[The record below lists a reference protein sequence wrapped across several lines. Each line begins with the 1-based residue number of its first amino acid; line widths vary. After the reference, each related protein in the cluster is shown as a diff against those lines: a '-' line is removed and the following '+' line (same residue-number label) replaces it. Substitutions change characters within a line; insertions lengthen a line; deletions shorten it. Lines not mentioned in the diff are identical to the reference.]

1 MNTLIR
7 FYSYMILRRAPLLVS
22 IVVLFSALAVG
33 YAANQPN
40 TYRAAARL
48 LVEPPQIP
56 TELALSTVNT
66 VVSEELGLLRQRLTT
81 RANLIDVANKL
92 NVFPPDEDGT
102 RKTPN
107 EVVRAMRGGLTVTAS
122 ARRGQAAIVDIRF
135 ESGDPNIAAAVVN
148 EMVTR
153 ALDDNVR
160 MRTESATQTLDFF
173 EQEVNRL
180 TNELSLQSS
189 KITEFKSKN
198 SNSLPEALN
207 FRLSSEAT
215 LKERLA
221 NLERE
226 KISLEEQRARVI
238 AVFEE
243 TGQLS
248 RSDTIETPEQ
258 RQLRE
263 LENELSAALAI
274 YSETNP
280 RVTVLRTRVE
290 QLQRVVSGQAP
301 VQSAPEP
308 GSSLLNVTLAEI
320 DSNISSLDAETARLE
335 EDLVVLREQ
344 IQQTPQ
350 TAIGL
355 ETLQRD
361 YSNLQR
367 QYDAAVAGM
376 ARAKTGEQ
384 IELSANGQRISVAEN
399 AVPPSS
405 PSSPN
410 RKMITM
416 AGGVAGVAVAAGLF
430 ALLELINSSIRR
442 PGELV
447 NRLGITP
454 FATIPE
460 IRTRREHRQRTLMK
474 IALVLLVLVVLPAAL
489 YFVDQYVVS
498 LGEIVSQI
506 RRFL

>member
-7 FYSYMILRRAPLLVS
+7 FYAYMALRRSPLMVA
-22 IVVLFSALAVG
+22 IVILFTGLAVG
-33 YAANQPN
+33 YAVNQPN
-40 TYRAAARL
+40 TYSASARL

-56 TELALSTVNT
+56 AELALSTVNT

-92 NVFPPDEDGT
+92 NVFPPDEEGN
-102 RKTPN
+102 RMSPN
-107 EVVRAMRGGLTVTAS
+107 AVASAMRSSLTVTAS
-122 ARRGQAAIVDIRF
+122 ARRNQAALVNISF
-135 ESGDPNIAAAVVN
+135 QSSDPNIAAAVVN

-173 EQEVNRL
+173 EQEVDRL

-189 KITEFKSKN
+189 QITAFKSAN

-207 FRLSSEAT
+207 FRLSRETT

-226 KISLEEQRARVI
+226 RISLEEQRARVI
-238 AVFEE
+238 QVFEE
-243 TGQLS
+243 TGQLA
-248 RSDTIETPEQ
+248 RTDTIETPEQ

-263 LENELSAALAI
+263 LEAELSAALAI
-274 YSETNP
+274 YSATNP
-280 RVTVLRTRVE
+280 RVTVLQTRVD
-290 QLQRVVSGQAP
+290 QLQRVVAGQAP
-301 VQSAPEP
+301 ADNSPTP
-308 GSSLLNVTLAEI
+308 GSPVLNVTLAEI
-320 DSNISSLDAETARLE
+320 DSNIGSLDSETALLE
-335 EDLVVLREQ
+335 DELVELRAQ
-344 IQQTPQ
+344 IELTPQ

-355 ETLQRD
+355 ETLERD

-384 IELSANGQRISVAEN
+384 IELSANGQRISVAES
-399 AVPPSS
+399 AVPPSG
-405 PSSPN
+405 PNSPN
-410 RKMITM
+410 RRMITL
-416 AGGVAGVAVAAGLF
+416 AGGLAGVAVAAGLF
-430 ALLELINSSIRR
+430 ALLELLNSAIRR

-447 NRLGITP
+447 NRVGITP

-460 IRTRREHRQRTLMK
+460 IRTRGEQRRRTLMK
-474 IALVLLVLVVLPAAL
+474 VGLVFGVLVVLPAAL
-489 YFVDQYVVS
+489 YLIDQHVMS
-498 LGEIVSQI
+498 LGEILSKV